1 MGVLNHF
8 LNRRKKK
15 EQLLH
20 QKRHKNENRVTVKV
34 NLTLKHKHFRTH
46 PEFTVP
52 DTVNLYTKG
61 AGNCI
66 SRNETVSQWSDKV
79 CTIEKIDRDMI
90 LQKKQA
96 LEELK
101 AALTTWIIDG

>member
-79 CTIEKIDRDMI
+79 CTIEKIDRDMT
-90 LQKKQA
+90 LQKKTSVRRI
-96 LEELK
+96 EGG
-101 AALTTWIIDG
+101 IHDMNY